1 MSITC
6 LAAWVAAFVLLPI
19 VVLLW
24 ATESR
29 QQRAR
34 RWRQAGLTQQ
44 AIADR
49 LGCSRCG
56 GCWWG
61 DQAPGTTTASKTEQS
76 LANRGPSISGSG
88 NPMLQPSFQNLH

>member
-6 LAAWVAAFVLLPI
+6 IAAWAVALLLLPLL
-19 VVLLW
+19 VLLW

-34 RWRQAGLTQQ
+34 RWRCQGLTQQ

-49 LGCSRCG
+49 LGCSR
-56 GCWWG
+56 
-61 DQAPGTTTASKTEQS
+61 TSVRRL
-76 LANRGPSISGSG
+76 LAV
-88 NPMLQPSFQNLH
+88 

>member
-1 MSITC
+1 LLDLKAFLAMSVTC
-6 LAAWVAAFVLLPI
+6 LAAWVAVFVFLPI
-19 VVLLW
+19 VILLW

-49 LGCSRCG
+49 LGCSRSTVRRLLVG
-56 GCWWG
+56 
-61 DQAPGTTTASKTEQS
+61 
-76 LANRGPSISGSG
+76 
-88 NPMLQPSFQNLH
+88 

>member
-1 MSITC
+1 MSIPC
-6 LAAWVAAFVLLPI
+6 LAAWVAVFVFLPI
-19 VVLLW
+19 VILLW

-49 LGCSRCG
+49 LGCSRSTVRRLLVG
-56 GCWWG
+56 
-61 DQAPGTTTASKTEQS
+61 
-76 LANRGPSISGSG
+76 
-88 NPMLQPSFQNLH
+88 